1 MLASA
6 PAHLLVVDDSETN
19 RDLLS
24 RRLQRQGHIV
34 SVAENGQVAL
44 DMMRATT
51 IDLVLLDLMM
61 PVLSG
66 FDVLEHLKADGALR
80 HVPVIMISASE
91 DVDGIA
97 RCIEL
102 GAEDYL
108 PKPFNPVIL
117 RARVEASLEKK
128 RLRDR
133 DREYALSM
141 RRELEIGREIQAGFL
156 PEELPRVAGWDI
168 AARFRAAHQVSGDFY
183 DAFELGA
190 GRIGIVIA
198 DVCDKGVGAA
208 LFMALFRTL
217 IHSTAG
223 EQPQGAGDAVA
234 AACLR
239 RTIGATNDY
248 IARTHSRANMFA
260 TVFFAVVDVQT
271 GEFQYINGG
280 HEPPVIAGDGVIK
293 TRLQPTG
300 PAVGLMPDAQF
311 AVAAARLEPGDTLV
325 AFTDG
330 ASESHSP
337 DGALFGDDRVAELC
351 ACRSGSGDEV
361 LARLEAALH
370 AHAGEAEQFDD
381 IALLAVHRSWV

>member
-1 MLASA
+1 MLATT
-6 PAHLLVVDDSETN
+6 PAHLLVVDDSEAN

-24 RRLQRQGHIV
+24 RRLQRQGHTV
-34 SVAENGQVAL
+34 SLAENGHVAL
-44 DMMRATT
+44 EMMRAAT

-66 FDVLEHLKADGALR
+66 FDVLERLKADAALR

-133 DREYALSM
+133 DRLYALSM

-156 PEELPRVAGWDI
+156 PETLPSMPGWEI

-183 DAFELGA
+183 DAFELGP
-190 GRIGIVIA
+190 GRLGIVIA
-198 DVCDKGVGAA
+198 DICDKGVGAA

-217 IHSTAG
+217 IRSTAS
-223 EQPQGAGDAVA
+223 EQPQGAGGDTA

-260 TVFFAVVDVQT
+260 TVFFAVVEVET
-271 GEFQYINGG
+271 GTMMYINGG
-280 HEPPVIAGDGVIK
+280 HEPPVIAGDGVVK
-293 TRLQPTG
+293 ARLEPTG
-300 PAVGLMPDAQF
+300 PAVGLMPDAEF

-330 ASESHSP
+330 ASEARSP
-337 DGALFGDDRVAELC
+337 DGVLFGDDRVVALC
-351 ACRSGSGDEV
+351 ACRSRSADEV
-361 LARLEAALH
+361 LARLEAAVH
-370 AHAGEAEQFDD
+370 AHAGEAEQSDD
-381 IALLAVHRSWV
+381 IALLAVQRAWA